1 MIYMKAKELREKS
14 NEELIA
20 LERDLRALLL
30 KTERIKRRSV
40 RREIARVLTVLG
52 ERGIKIG

>member
-1 MIYMKAKELREKS
+1 MKPKELREKT

-20 LERDLRALLL
+20 LERDLRMLLL
-30 KTERIKRRSV
+30 RTDRIKRKTIK
-40 RREIARVLTVLG
+40 REIARVLTILG